1 MSKVKINNAEFQEIQ
16 RHVENAKLLSD
27 EANEKVWG
35 ENFDNLYNNFIT
47 NGFLEDLYKD
57 AESNFNL
64 IFGGTTGLL
73 CGAGATIAGT
83 AAAKVGVGASVAA
96 VAGCIPVAGWIIA
109 AIILGILAIVGIY
122 HVIKSASDIQF
133 KHDAEKVFTDLLT
146 ECYNGSQANY
156 LAAED
161 INTKLENCKLSL
173 QQILMKIDDFNTKYA
188 NLNATAEAMG
198 VKTTLADDGMT
209 VLSVDTEVTIDGQTI
224 ELSTSDALNAFYT
237 YENTVMSAMI
247 EADIL
252 ERTYGYDIDY
262 NAIVKNA
269 NSFMADTINSGLYSH
284 EFIDALLP
292 NYTPDENAAYDATSA
307 ATEIDND
314 KLKSLM
320 SDVSNLNIFPGLGLM
335 SAALIGKVGTGND
348 SSKNLQPT
356 GDTPSTGGT
365 PTGTPGGTPSGT
377 TGGTTII
384 GTPTGGTSTTT
395 KPDEDKNK
403 EEEKEEEKKNDI
415 EITEI
420 SDEELPESVSI
431 SEEVDY
437 DALAK
442 EKFEFE
448 SGYEDLLEHR
458 SEIIQDI
465 ETKFDSGDLDSI
477 REELKEYGYNS
488 AEIDA
493 ILEDRF
499 MTIKAIVQGDQDAQL
514 SKMAHEL
521 AKADGIEDFTSKYE
535 GRPDY
540 TLLEDDG
547 PSDSLMLASEDEKVV
562 ELYDEM
568 VDAKVAYNETI
579 EETNKVLQEV
589 TENKQAMEDLKV
601 KYEEEY
607 GEDTT
612 QWTEEAANEYNEAI
626 ETYNKSVED
635 ATKQMKVLEE
645 SKTTYETARKEFT
658 DAREAYYEKQRNGQP
673 SQNDS
678 NVTDDSNMDGT
689 NNIQMD
695 GDKPIIP
702 GAENVTPTTDG
713 ITYLDGS
720 GATNDTSKL
729 TTVDDSVVVT
739 DNSIEIKDV

>member
-1 MSKVKINNAEFQEIQ
+1 M
-16 RHVENAKLLSD
+16 
-27 EANEKVWG
+27 
-35 ENFDNLYNNFIT
+35 
-47 NGFLEDLYKD
+47 
-57 AESNFNL
+57 
-64 IFGGTTGLL
+64 
-73 CGAGATIAGT
+73 
-83 AAAKVGVGASVAA
+83 
-96 VAGCIPVAGWIIA
+96 
-109 AIILGILAIVGIY
+109 
-122 HVIKSASDIQF
+122 
-133 KHDAEKVFTDLLT
+133 
-146 ECYNGSQANY
+146 
-156 LAAED
+156 
-161 INTKLENCKLSL
+161 
-173 QQILMKIDDFNTKYA
+173 
-188 NLNATAEAMG
+188 
-198 VKTTLADDGMT
+198 
-209 VLSVDTEVTIDGQTI
+209 
-224 ELSTSDALNAFYT
+224 
-237 YENTVMSAMI
+237 
-247 EADIL
+247 
-252 ERTYGYDIDY
+252 
-262 NAIVKNA
+262 
-269 NSFMADTINSGLYSH
+269 
-284 EFIDALLP
+284 
-292 NYTPDENAAYDATSA
+292 
-307 ATEIDND
+307 
-314 KLKSLM
+314 
-320 SDVSNLNIFPGLGLM
+320 
-335 SAALIGKVGTGND
+335 
-348 SSKNLQPT
+348 
-356 GDTPSTGGT
+356 
-365 PTGTPGGTPSGT
+365 
-377 TGGTTII
+377 
-384 GTPTGGTSTTT
+384 
-395 KPDEDKNK
+395 
-403 EEEKEEEKKNDI
+403 
-415 EITEI
+415 
-420 SDEELPESVSI
+420 SI

-448 SGYEDLLEHR
+448 SGYEELLEHR

-589 TENKQAMEDLKV
+589 TKNKQAMEDLKV

>member
-1 MSKVKINNAEFQEIQ
+1 MSKVKTSSVEIESIENHIKNADEIMQEI
-16 RHVENAKLLSD
+16 LD
-27 EANEKVWG
+27 IWG
-35 ENFDNLYNNFIT
+35 ENFDNLYNNFVT
-47 NGFLEDLYKD
+47 SGFLEDLYKD
-57 AESNFNL
+57 AESQYYNL
-64 IFGGTTGLL
+64 ANAGYVVSYTAQGAATGALAGGILGTVFAPIT
-73 CGAGATIAGT
+73 ATLG
-83 AAAKVGVGASVAA
+83 
-96 VAGCIPVAGWIIA
+96 
-109 AIILGILAIVGIY
+109 AIIGGVIGFFCGITHCIQNPTS
-122 HVIKSASDIQF
+122 IKWCYDSKNVFVELLERCMYGNDDNYIALYNL
-133 KHDAEKVFTDLLT
+133 KV
-146 ECYNGSQANY
+146 
-156 LAAED
+156 
-161 INTKLENCKLSL
+161 KLENMALSMLKLKA
-173 QQILMKIDDFNTKYA
+173 KINEFQKLYA
-188 NLNATAEAMG
+188 NLNATAKAMG

-335 SAALIGKVGTGND
+335 SAALIGKVGTGDD

-356 GDTPSTGGT
+356 GDTPSTG
-365 PTGTPGGTPSGT
+365 PTGGTPSGT

-448 SGYEDLLEHR
+448 SGYEELLEHR

-589 TENKQAMEDLKV
+589 TKNKQAMEDLKV

>member
-1 MSKVKINNAEFQEIQ
+1 MSGSSKVKINSANFSEIQ
-16 RHVENAKLLSD
+16 NYVTKASEKLD
-27 EANEKVWG
+27 EAENIWG
-35 ENFDNLYNNFIT
+35 EKFDNLYANFVESD
-47 NGFLEDLYKD
+47 FLNSLYKD
-57 AESNFNL
+57 AESTFYTWSRGL
-64 IFGGTTGLL
+64 SAVSCIAGGAALGLSFGPIGGIVGAIIGAIFGVTM
-73 CGAGATIAGT
+73 
-83 AAAKVGVGASVAA
+83 
-96 VAGCIPVAGWIIA
+96 
-109 AIILGILAIVGIY
+109 AIINEPTWLTISKETFENLLLNCRNGNDDNY
-122 HVIKSASDIQF
+122 IKITNLKTKMYNIQVSL
-133 KHDAEKVFTDLLT
+133 EKIKTK
-146 ECYNGSQANY
+146 
-156 LAAED
+156 
-161 INTKLENCKLSL
+161 INEF
-173 QQILMKIDDFNTKYA
+173 QQLYA

-209 VLSVDTEVTIDGQTI
+209 VLSVNTEVTIDGQTI

-365 PTGTPGGTPSGT
+365 PTGTTGGTPSGT

-403 EEEKEEEKKNDI
+403 EEEEKKNDI

-448 SGYEDLLEHR
+448 SGYEELLEHR

-720 GATNDTSKL
+720 GATNDSSKL

>member
-1 MSKVKINNAEFQEIQ
+1 MSKVKTSSVEIESIENHIKNADEIMQEI
-16 RHVENAKLLSD
+16 LD
-27 EANEKVWG
+27 IWG
-35 ENFDNLYNNFIT
+35 ENFDNLYNNFVT
-47 NGFLEDLYKD
+47 SGFLEDLYKD
-57 AESNFNL
+57 AESQYYNL
-64 IFGGTTGLL
+64 ANAGYVVSYTAQGAATGALAGGILGTVFAPIT
-73 CGAGATIAGT
+73 ATLG
-83 AAAKVGVGASVAA
+83 
-96 VAGCIPVAGWIIA
+96 
-109 AIILGILAIVGIY
+109 AIIGGVIGFFCGITHCIQNPTS
-122 HVIKSASDIQF
+122 IKWCYDSKNVFVELLERCMYGNDDNYIALYNL
-133 KHDAEKVFTDLLT
+133 KV
-146 ECYNGSQANY
+146 
-156 LAAED
+156 
-161 INTKLENCKLSL
+161 KLENMALSMLKLKA
-173 QQILMKIDDFNTKYA
+173 KINEFQKLYA

-335 SAALIGKVGTGND
+335 SAALIGKVGTGDD

-356 GDTPSTGGT
+356 GDTP
-365 PTGTPGGTPSGT
+365 PTGPTGGTPSGT

-448 SGYEDLLEHR
+448 SGYEELLEHR

-678 NVTDDSNMDGT
+678 NATDDSNMDGT

>member
-1 MSKVKINNAEFQEIQ
+1 MSKVKTSSVEIESIENYIKNADEIMQEI
-16 RHVENAKLLSD
+16 LD
-27 EANEKVWG
+27 IWG
-35 ENFDNLYNNFIT
+35 ENFDNLYNNFVT
-47 NGFLEDLYKD
+47 SGFLEDLYKD
-57 AESNFNL
+57 AESQYYNL
-64 IFGGTTGLL
+64 ANAGYVVSYTAQGAATGALAGGILGTVFAPIT
-73 CGAGATIAGT
+73 ATLG
-83 AAAKVGVGASVAA
+83 
-96 VAGCIPVAGWIIA
+96 
-109 AIILGILAIVGIY
+109 AIIGGVIGFFCGITHCIQNPTS
-122 HVIKSASDIQF
+122 IKWCYDSKNVFVELLERCMYGNDDNYIALYNL
-133 KHDAEKVFTDLLT
+133 KV
-146 ECYNGSQANY
+146 
-156 LAAED
+156 
-161 INTKLENCKLSL
+161 KLENMALSMLKLKA
-173 QQILMKIDDFNTKYA
+173 KINEFQKLYA
-188 NLNATAEAMG
+188 NLNATAKAMG

-335 SAALIGKVGTGND
+335 SAALIGKVGTGDD

-365 PTGTPGGTPSGT
+365 PTGGTPSGT

-448 SGYEDLLEHR
+448 SGYEELLEHR

-589 TENKQAMEDLKV
+589 TKNKQAMEDLKV

>member
-1 MSKVKINNAEFQEIQ
+1 MSKVKTSSVEIESIENHIKNADEIMQEI
-16 RHVENAKLLSD
+16 LD
-27 EANEKVWG
+27 IWG
-35 ENFDNLYNNFIT
+35 ENFDNLYNNFVT
-47 NGFLEDLYKD
+47 SGFLEDLYKD
-57 AESNFNL
+57 AESQYYNL
-64 IFGGTTGLL
+64 ANAGYVVSYTAQGAATGALAGGILGTVFAPIT
-73 CGAGATIAGT
+73 ATLG
-83 AAAKVGVGASVAA
+83 
-96 VAGCIPVAGWIIA
+96 
-109 AIILGILAIVGIY
+109 AIIGGVIGFFCGITHCIQNPTS
-122 HVIKSASDIQF
+122 IKWCYDSKNVFVELLERCMYGNDDNYIALYNL
-133 KHDAEKVFTDLLT
+133 KV
-146 ECYNGSQANY
+146 
-156 LAAED
+156 
-161 INTKLENCKLSL
+161 KLENMALSMLKLKA
-173 QQILMKIDDFNTKYA
+173 KINEFQKLYA

-335 SAALIGKVGTGND
+335 SAALIGKVGTGDD

-356 GDTPSTGGT
+356 GDTP
-365 PTGTPGGTPSGT
+365 PTGPTGGTPSGT

-448 SGYEDLLEHR
+448 SGYEELLEHR

-589 TENKQAMEDLKV
+589 TKNKQAMEDLKV

>member
-1 MSKVKINNAEFQEIQ
+1 MSKVKTSSVEIESIENHIKNADEIMQEI
-16 RHVENAKLLSD
+16 LD
-27 EANEKVWG
+27 IWG
-35 ENFDNLYNNFIT
+35 ENFDNLYNNFVT
-47 NGFLEDLYKD
+47 SGFLEDLYKD
-57 AESNFNL
+57 AESQYYNL
-64 IFGGTTGLL
+64 ANAGYVVSYTAQGAATGALAGGILGTVFAPIT
-73 CGAGATIAGT
+73 ATLG
-83 AAAKVGVGASVAA
+83 
-96 VAGCIPVAGWIIA
+96 
-109 AIILGILAIVGIY
+109 AIIGGVIGFFCGITHCIQNPTS
-122 HVIKSASDIQF
+122 IKWCYDSKNVFVELLERCMYGNDDNYIALYNL
-133 KHDAEKVFTDLLT
+133 KV
-146 ECYNGSQANY
+146 
-156 LAAED
+156 
-161 INTKLENCKLSL
+161 KLENMALSMLKLKA
-173 QQILMKIDDFNTKYA
+173 KINEFQKLYA

-209 VLSVDTEVTIDGQTI
+209 VLNVDTEVTIDGQTI

-335 SAALIGKVGTGND
+335 SAALIGKVGTGDD

-356 GDTPSTGGT
+356 GDTP
-365 PTGTPGGTPSGT
+365 PTGPTGGTPSGT

-448 SGYEDLLEHR
+448 SGYEELLEHR

-678 NVTDDSNMDGT
+678 NATDDSNMDGT

>member
-1 MSKVKINNAEFQEIQ
+1 MSKVKTSSVEIESIENHIKNADEIMQEI
-16 RHVENAKLLSD
+16 LD
-27 EANEKVWG
+27 IWG
-35 ENFDNLYNNFIT
+35 ENFDNLYNNFVT
-47 NGFLEDLYKD
+47 SGFLEDLYKD
-57 AESNFNL
+57 AESQYYNL
-64 IFGGTTGLL
+64 ANAGYVVSYTAQGAATGALAGGILGTVFAPIT
-73 CGAGATIAGT
+73 ATLG
-83 AAAKVGVGASVAA
+83 
-96 VAGCIPVAGWIIA
+96 
-109 AIILGILAIVGIY
+109 AIIGGVIGFFCGITHCIQNPTS
-122 HVIKSASDIQF
+122 IKWCYDSKNVFVELLERCMYGNDDNYIALYNL
-133 KHDAEKVFTDLLT
+133 KV
-146 ECYNGSQANY
+146 
-156 LAAED
+156 
-161 INTKLENCKLSL
+161 KLENMALSMLKLKA
-173 QQILMKIDDFNTKYA
+173 KINEFQKLYA

-335 SAALIGKVGTGND
+335 SAALIGKVGTGDD

-356 GDTPSTGGT
+356 GDTPSTG
-365 PTGTPGGTPSGT
+365 PTGGTPSGT

-448 SGYEDLLEHR
+448 SGYEELLEHR

-589 TENKQAMEDLKV
+589 TKNKQAMEDLKV

>member
-1 MSKVKINNAEFQEIQ
+1 MSKVKTSSVEIESIENYIKNADEIMQEI
-16 RHVENAKLLSD
+16 LD
-27 EANEKVWG
+27 IWG
-35 ENFDNLYNNFIT
+35 ENFDNLYNNFVT
-47 NGFLEDLYKD
+47 SGFLEDLYKD
-57 AESNFNL
+57 AESQYYNL
-64 IFGGTTGLL
+64 ANAGYVVSYTAQGAATGALAGGILGTVFAPIT
-73 CGAGATIAGT
+73 ATLG
-83 AAAKVGVGASVAA
+83 
-96 VAGCIPVAGWIIA
+96 
-109 AIILGILAIVGIY
+109 AIIGGVIGFFCGITHCIQNPTS
-122 HVIKSASDIQF
+122 IKWCYDSKNVFVELLERCMYGNDDNYIALYNL
-133 KHDAEKVFTDLLT
+133 KV
-146 ECYNGSQANY
+146 
-156 LAAED
+156 
-161 INTKLENCKLSL
+161 KLENMALSMLKLKA
-173 QQILMKIDDFNTKYA
+173 KINEFQKLYA

-335 SAALIGKVGTGND
+335 SAALIGKVGTGDD

-356 GDTPSTGGT
+356 GDTPSTG
-365 PTGTPGGTPSGT
+365 PTGGTPSGT

-448 SGYEDLLEHR
+448 SGYEELLEHR

-589 TENKQAMEDLKV
+589 TKNKQAMEDLKV

-678 NVTDDSNMDGT
+678 NATDDSNMDGT

-739 DNSIEIKDV
+739 DNSIDIKDV

>member
-1 MSKVKINNAEFQEIQ
+1 MSKVKTSSVEIESIENHIKNADEIMQEI
-16 RHVENAKLLSD
+16 LD
-27 EANEKVWG
+27 IWG
-35 ENFDNLYNNFIT
+35 ENFDNLYNNFVT
-47 NGFLEDLYKD
+47 SGFLEDLYKD
-57 AESNFNL
+57 AESQYYNL
-64 IFGGTTGLL
+64 ANAGYVVSYTAQGAATGALAGGILGTVFAPIT
-73 CGAGATIAGT
+73 ATLG
-83 AAAKVGVGASVAA
+83 
-96 VAGCIPVAGWIIA
+96 
-109 AIILGILAIVGIY
+109 AIIGGVIGFFCGITHCIQNPTS
-122 HVIKSASDIQF
+122 IKWCYDSKNVFVELLERCMYGNDDNYIALYNL
-133 KHDAEKVFTDLLT
+133 KV
-146 ECYNGSQANY
+146 
-156 LAAED
+156 
-161 INTKLENCKLSL
+161 KLENMALSMLKLKA
-173 QQILMKIDDFNTKYA
+173 KINEFQKLYA
-188 NLNATAEAMG
+188 NLNATAKAMG

-335 SAALIGKVGTGND
+335 SAALIGKVGTGDD

-356 GDTPSTGGT
+356 GDTP
-365 PTGTPGGTPSGT
+365 PTGPTGGTPSGT

-415 EITEI
+415 EFTEI

-448 SGYEDLLEHR
+448 SGYEELLEHR

-678 NVTDDSNMDGT
+678 NATDDSNMDGT

>member
-1 MSKVKINNAEFQEIQ
+1 MSKVKTSSVEIESIENYIKNADEIMQEI
-16 RHVENAKLLSD
+16 LD
-27 EANEKVWG
+27 IWG
-35 ENFDNLYNNFIT
+35 ENFDNLYNNFVT
-47 NGFLEDLYKD
+47 SGFLEDLYKD
-57 AESNFNL
+57 AESQYYNL
-64 IFGGTTGLL
+64 ANAGYVVSYTAQGAATGALAGGILGTVFAPIT
-73 CGAGATIAGT
+73 ATLG
-83 AAAKVGVGASVAA
+83 
-96 VAGCIPVAGWIIA
+96 
-109 AIILGILAIVGIY
+109 AIIGGVIGFFCGITHCIQNPTS
-122 HVIKSASDIQF
+122 IKWCYDSKNVFVELLERCMYGNDDNYIALYNL
-133 KHDAEKVFTDLLT
+133 KV
-146 ECYNGSQANY
+146 
-156 LAAED
+156 
-161 INTKLENCKLSL
+161 KLENMALSMLKLKA
-173 QQILMKIDDFNTKYA
+173 KINEFQKLYA
-188 NLNATAEAMG
+188 NLNATAKAMG

-335 SAALIGKVGTGND
+335 SAALIGKVGTGDD

-356 GDTPSTGGT
+356 GDTP
-365 PTGTPGGTPSGT
+365 PTGPTGGTPSGT

-448 SGYEDLLEHR
+448 SGYEELLEHR

-589 TENKQAMEDLKV
+589 TKNKQAMEDLKV

>member
-1 MSKVKINNAEFQEIQ
+1 MSGSSKVKINSANFSEIQ
-16 RHVENAKLLSD
+16 NYVTKASEKLD
-27 EANEKVWG
+27 EAENIWG
-35 ENFDNLYNNFIT
+35 EKFDNLYANFVESD
-47 NGFLEDLYKD
+47 FLNSLYKD
-57 AESNFNL
+57 AESTFYTWSRGL
-64 IFGGTTGLL
+64 SAVSCIAGGAALGLSFGPIGGIIGAIIGAIFGVTM
-73 CGAGATIAGT
+73 
-83 AAAKVGVGASVAA
+83 
-96 VAGCIPVAGWIIA
+96 
-109 AIILGILAIVGIY
+109 AIINEPTWLTISKETFENLLLNCRNGNDDNY
-122 HVIKSASDIQF
+122 IKITNLKTKMYNIQVSL
-133 KHDAEKVFTDLLT
+133 EKIKTK
-146 ECYNGSQANY
+146 
-156 LAAED
+156 
-161 INTKLENCKLSL
+161 INEF
-173 QQILMKIDDFNTKYA
+173 QQLYA

-262 NAIVKNA
+262 NTIVKNA

-292 NYTPDENAAYDATSA
+292 NYTPNENAAYDATSA

-335 SAALIGKVGTGND
+335 SAALIGKVGTGDD

-365 PTGTPGGTPSGT
+365 PTGTTGGTPSGT

-395 KPDEDKNK
+395 KPDEDKN
-403 EEEKEEEKKNDI
+403 KEEEKKNDI

-448 SGYEDLLEHR
+448 SGYEELLEHR

-589 TENKQAMEDLKV
+589 TKNKQAMEDLKV
-601 KYEEEY
+601 KYEEEF

-658 DAREAYYEKQRNGQP
+658 DAREAYYEKQRNAQP

>member
-1 MSKVKINNAEFQEIQ
+1 MSKVKTSSVEIESIENYIKNADEIMQEI
-16 RHVENAKLLSD
+16 LD
-27 EANEKVWG
+27 IWG
-35 ENFDNLYNNFIT
+35 ENFDNLYNNFVT
-47 NGFLEDLYKD
+47 SGFLEDLYKD
-57 AESNFNL
+57 AESQYYNL
-64 IFGGTTGLL
+64 ANAGYVVSYTAQGAATGALAGGILGTVFAPIT
-73 CGAGATIAGT
+73 ATLG
-83 AAAKVGVGASVAA
+83 
-96 VAGCIPVAGWIIA
+96 
-109 AIILGILAIVGIY
+109 AIIGGVIGFFCGITHCIQNPTS
-122 HVIKSASDIQF
+122 IKWCYDSKNVFVELLERCMYGNDDNYIALYNL
-133 KHDAEKVFTDLLT
+133 KV
-146 ECYNGSQANY
+146 
-156 LAAED
+156 
-161 INTKLENCKLSL
+161 KLENMALSMLKLKA
-173 QQILMKIDDFNTKYA
+173 KINEFQKLYA

-269 NSFMADTINSGLYSH
+269 NSFMTDTINSGLYSH

-292 NYTPDENAAYDATSA
+292 NYTPNENAAYDATSA

-335 SAALIGKVGTGND
+335 SAALIGKVGTGDD

-356 GDTPSTGGT
+356 GDTP
-365 PTGTPGGTPSGT
+365 PTGPTGGTPSGT

-448 SGYEDLLEHR
+448 SGYEELLEHR

-589 TENKQAMEDLKV
+589 TKNKQAMEDLKV

-702 GAENVTPTTDG
+702 GSENVTPTTDG

>member
-1 MSKVKINNAEFQEIQ
+1 MSKVKTSSVEIESIENYIKNADEIMQEI
-16 RHVENAKLLSD
+16 LD
-27 EANEKVWG
+27 IWG
-35 ENFDNLYNNFIT
+35 ENFDNLYNNFVT
-47 NGFLEDLYKD
+47 SGFLEDLYKD
-57 AESNFNL
+57 AESQYYNL
-64 IFGGTTGLL
+64 ANAGYVVSYTAQGAATGALAGGILGTVFAPIT
-73 CGAGATIAGT
+73 ATLG
-83 AAAKVGVGASVAA
+83 
-96 VAGCIPVAGWIIA
+96 
-109 AIILGILAIVGIY
+109 AIIGGVIGFFCGITHCIQNPTS
-122 HVIKSASDIQF
+122 IKWCYDSKNVFVELLERCMYGNDDNYIALYNL
-133 KHDAEKVFTDLLT
+133 KV
-146 ECYNGSQANY
+146 
-156 LAAED
+156 
-161 INTKLENCKLSL
+161 KLENMALSMLKLKA
-173 QQILMKIDDFNTKYA
+173 KINEFQKLYA
-188 NLNATAEAMG
+188 NLQATAEAMG

-269 NSFMADTINSGLYSH
+269 NSFMTDTINSGLYSH

-292 NYTPDENAAYDATSA
+292 NYTPNENAAYDATSA

-335 SAALIGKVGTGND
+335 SAALIGKVGTGDD

-356 GDTPSTGGT
+356 GDTP
-365 PTGTPGGTPSGT
+365 PTGPTGGTPSGT

-448 SGYEDLLEHR
+448 SGYEELLEHR

-589 TENKQAMEDLKV
+589 TKNKQAMEDLKV

-658 DAREAYYEKQRNGQP
+658 DARETYYEKQRNAQP

>member
-1 MSKVKINNAEFQEIQ
+1 MSGSSKVKINSANFSEIQ
-16 RHVENAKLLSD
+16 NYVTKASEKLD
-27 EANEKVWG
+27 EAENIWG
-35 ENFDNLYNNFIT
+35 EKFDNLYANFVESD
-47 NGFLEDLYKD
+47 FLNSLYKD
-57 AESNFNL
+57 AESTFYTWSRGL
-64 IFGGTTGLL
+64 SAVSCIAGGAALGLSFGPIGGIVGAIIGAIFGVTM
-73 CGAGATIAGT
+73 
-83 AAAKVGVGASVAA
+83 
-96 VAGCIPVAGWIIA
+96 
-109 AIILGILAIVGIY
+109 AIINEPTWLTVSKETFENLLLNCRNGNDDNY
-122 HVIKSASDIQF
+122 IKITNLKTKMYNVQVSL
-133 KHDAEKVFTDLLT
+133 EKIKTK
-146 ECYNGSQANY
+146 
-156 LAAED
+156 
-161 INTKLENCKLSL
+161 INEF
-173 QQILMKIDDFNTKYA
+173 QQLYA

-209 VLSVDTEVTIDGQTI
+209 VLSVNTEVTIDGQTI

-292 NYTPDENAAYDATSA
+292 NYTPNENAAYDATSA

-335 SAALIGKVGTGND
+335 SAALIGKVGTGDD

-365 PTGTPGGTPSGT
+365 PTGTTGGTPSGT

-403 EEEKEEEKKNDI
+403 EEEEKKNDI

-448 SGYEDLLEHR
+448 SGYEELLEHR

-589 TENKQAMEDLKV
+589 TKNKQAMEDLKV

>member
-1 MSKVKINNAEFQEIQ
+1 MSKVKTSSVEIESIENYIKNADEIMQEI
-16 RHVENAKLLSD
+16 LD
-27 EANEKVWG
+27 IWG
-35 ENFDNLYNNFIT
+35 ENFDNLYNNFVT
-47 NGFLEDLYKD
+47 SGFLEDLYKD
-57 AESNFNL
+57 AESQYYNL
-64 IFGGTTGLL
+64 ANAGYVVSYTAQGAATGALAGGILGTVFAPIT
-73 CGAGATIAGT
+73 ATLG
-83 AAAKVGVGASVAA
+83 
-96 VAGCIPVAGWIIA
+96 
-109 AIILGILAIVGIY
+109 AIIGGVIGFFCGITHCIQNPTS
-122 HVIKSASDIQF
+122 IKWCYDSKNVFVELLERCMYGNDDNYIALYNL
-133 KHDAEKVFTDLLT
+133 KV
-146 ECYNGSQANY
+146 
-156 LAAED
+156 
-161 INTKLENCKLSL
+161 KLENMALSMLKLKA
-173 QQILMKIDDFNTKYA
+173 KINEFQKLYA

-335 SAALIGKVGTGND
+335 SAALIGKVGTGDD

-356 GDTPSTGGT
+356 GDTP
-365 PTGTPGGTPSGT
+365 PTGPTGGTPSGT

-448 SGYEDLLEHR
+448 SGYEELLEHR

-589 TENKQAMEDLKV
+589 TKNKQAMEDLKV

>member
-1 MSKVKINNAEFQEIQ
+1 MSGSSKVKINSANFSEIQ
-16 RHVENAKLLSD
+16 NYVTKASEKLD
-27 EANEKVWG
+27 EAENIWG
-35 ENFDNLYNNFIT
+35 EKFDNLYANFVESD
-47 NGFLEDLYKD
+47 FLNSLYKD
-57 AESNFNL
+57 AESTFYTWSRGL
-64 IFGGTTGLL
+64 SAVSCIAGGAALGLSFGPIGGIIGAIIGAIFGVTM
-73 CGAGATIAGT
+73 
-83 AAAKVGVGASVAA
+83 
-96 VAGCIPVAGWIIA
+96 
-109 AIILGILAIVGIY
+109 AIINEPTWLTISKETFENLLLNCRNGNDDNY
-122 HVIKSASDIQF
+122 IKITNLKTKMYNIQVSL
-133 KHDAEKVFTDLLT
+133 EKIKTK
-146 ECYNGSQANY
+146 
-156 LAAED
+156 
-161 INTKLENCKLSL
+161 INEF
-173 QQILMKIDDFNTKYA
+173 QQLYA

-262 NAIVKNA
+262 NTIVKNA

-292 NYTPDENAAYDATSA
+292 NYTPNENAAYDATSA

-335 SAALIGKVGTGND
+335 SAALIGKVGTGDD

-365 PTGTPGGTPSGT
+365 PTGTTGGTPSGT

-395 KPDEDKNK
+395 KPDEDKN
-403 EEEKEEEKKNDI
+403 KEEEKKNDI

-448 SGYEDLLEHR
+448 SGYEELLEHR

-589 TENKQAMEDLKV
+589 TKNKQAMEDLKV
-601 KYEEEY
+601 KYEEEF

-678 NVTDDSNMDGT
+678 NATDDSNMDGT

>member
-1 MSKVKINNAEFQEIQ
+1 MSKVKTSSVEIESIENYIKNADEIMQEI
-16 RHVENAKLLSD
+16 LD
-27 EANEKVWG
+27 IWG
-35 ENFDNLYNNFIT
+35 ENFDNLYNNFVT
-47 NGFLEDLYKD
+47 SGFLEDLYKD
-57 AESNFNL
+57 AESQYYNL
-64 IFGGTTGLL
+64 ANAGYVVSYTAQGAATGALAGGILGTVFAPIT
-73 CGAGATIAGT
+73 ATLG
-83 AAAKVGVGASVAA
+83 
-96 VAGCIPVAGWIIA
+96 
-109 AIILGILAIVGIY
+109 AIIGGVIGFFCGITHCIQNPTS
-122 HVIKSASDIQF
+122 IKWCYDSKNVFVELLERCMYGNDDNYIALYNL
-133 KHDAEKVFTDLLT
+133 KV
-146 ECYNGSQANY
+146 
-156 LAAED
+156 
-161 INTKLENCKLSL
+161 KLENMALSMLKLKA
-173 QQILMKIDDFNTKYA
+173 KINEFQKLYA

-269 NSFMADTINSGLYSH
+269 NSFMTDTINSGLYSH

-292 NYTPDENAAYDATSA
+292 NYTPNENAAYDATSA

-335 SAALIGKVGTGND
+335 SAALIGKVGTGDD

-356 GDTPSTGGT
+356 GDTP
-365 PTGTPGGTPSGT
+365 PTGPTGGTPSGT

-448 SGYEDLLEHR
+448 SGYEELLEHR

-589 TENKQAMEDLKV
+589 TKNKQAMEDLKV

>member
-1 MSKVKINNAEFQEIQ
+1 MSKVKTSSVEIESIENYIKNADEIMQEI
-16 RHVENAKLLSD
+16 LD
-27 EANEKVWG
+27 IWG
-35 ENFDNLYNNFIT
+35 ENFDNLYNNFVT
-47 NGFLEDLYKD
+47 SGFLEDLYKD
-57 AESNFNL
+57 AESQYYNL
-64 IFGGTTGLL
+64 ANAGYVVSYTAQGAATGALAGGILGTVFAPIT
-73 CGAGATIAGT
+73 ATLG
-83 AAAKVGVGASVAA
+83 
-96 VAGCIPVAGWIIA
+96 
-109 AIILGILAIVGIY
+109 AIIGGVIGFFCGITHCIQNPTS
-122 HVIKSASDIQF
+122 IKWCYDSKNVFVELLERCMYGNDDNYIALYNL
-133 KHDAEKVFTDLLT
+133 KV
-146 ECYNGSQANY
+146 
-156 LAAED
+156 
-161 INTKLENCKLSL
+161 KLENMALSMLKLKA
-173 QQILMKIDDFNTKYA
+173 KINEFQKLYA

-269 NSFMADTINSGLYSH
+269 NSFMTDTINSGLYSH

-292 NYTPDENAAYDATSA
+292 NYTPNENAAYDATSA

-335 SAALIGKVGTGND
+335 SAALIGKVGTGDD

-356 GDTPSTGGT
+356 GDTPSTGGI
-365 PTGTPGGTPSGT
+365 PTGPTGGTPSGT

-395 KPDEDKNK
+395 KPDEDKN
-403 EEEKEEEKKNDI
+403 KEEEKKNDI

-448 SGYEDLLEHR
+448 SGYEELLEHR

-568 VDAKVAYNETI
+568 VGAKVAYNETI

>member
-1 MSKVKINNAEFQEIQ
+1 MSKVKTSSVEIESIENHIKNADEIMQEI
-16 RHVENAKLLSD
+16 LD
-27 EANEKVWG
+27 IWG
-35 ENFDNLYNNFIT
+35 ENFDNLYNNFVT
-47 NGFLEDLYKD
+47 SGFLEDLYKD
-57 AESNFNL
+57 AESQYYNL
-64 IFGGTTGLL
+64 ANAGYVVSYTAQGAATGALAGGILGTVFAPIT
-73 CGAGATIAGT
+73 ATLG
-83 AAAKVGVGASVAA
+83 
-96 VAGCIPVAGWIIA
+96 
-109 AIILGILAIVGIY
+109 AIIGGVIGFFCGITHCIQNPTS
-122 HVIKSASDIQF
+122 IKWCYDSKNVFVELLERCMYGNDDNYIALYNL
-133 KHDAEKVFTDLLT
+133 KV
-146 ECYNGSQANY
+146 
-156 LAAED
+156 
-161 INTKLENCKLSL
+161 KLENMALSMLKLKA
-173 QQILMKIDDFNTKYA
+173 KINEFQKLYA

-335 SAALIGKVGTGND
+335 SAALIGKVGTGDD

-356 GDTPSTGGT
+356 GDTP
-365 PTGTPGGTPSGT
+365 PTGPTGGTPSGT

-448 SGYEDLLEHR
+448 SGYEELLEHR

-589 TENKQAMEDLKV
+589 TKNKQAMEDLKV

-739 DNSIEIKDV
+739 DNSIDIKDV